1 VVTGKEQIDVTC
13 SVCTLV
19 MDILDAT
26 LTDPTNEQAVSL
38 FVWLIFY
45 TQDKYYSRLLIH
57 LSYRRSAPG
66 ESSNYF

>member
-26 LTDPTNEQAVSL
+26 ITDPTNEQAVSL

-45 TQDKYYSRLLIH
+45 TQDKYYI
-57 LSYRRSAPG
+57 
-66 ESSNYF
+66 